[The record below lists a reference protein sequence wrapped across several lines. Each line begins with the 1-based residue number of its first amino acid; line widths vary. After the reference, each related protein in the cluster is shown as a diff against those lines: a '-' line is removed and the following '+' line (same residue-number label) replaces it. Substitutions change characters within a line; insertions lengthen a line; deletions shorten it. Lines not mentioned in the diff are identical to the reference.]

1 MSLLFFNAL
10 VKEIK
15 NLKSRFYKYPV
26 SHSEFVTISGFSE
39 NDVYTAKISFAAAST
54 FESYLVSF

>member
-15 NLKSRFYKYPV
+15 NLKSRFYKYPR
-26 SHSEFVTISGFSE
+26 SHSEFVTISELPG
-39 NDVYTAKISFAAAST
+39 NAVYTAKISFTAAST
-54 FESYLVSF
+54 FESHLVSF